1 MKRNLRLGTV
11 IILCVLT
18 ISVCALSTVS
28 FSQGNDPLVTLSYL
42 TDIIMPQ
49 IKKDIMAE
57 IEINNKNLEEVI
69 NNNSSDNKQPVTE
82 VPPIETEKTDE
93 NELQNLPT
101 GTYTLLELEN
111 GKTVFADSVLEF
123 IVRPGS
129 EVKTISPFDNQGIA
143 DITNGKEY
151 LNEDIIE
158 YNKRA
163 VAIVKEYGFIVN
175 DLFSTSLTLD
185 ESAHNDPVHYNTP
198 AATKAFT
205 EQVVSCI
212 APALGITENITYQEA
227 LYNDKPIGI

>member
-1 MKRNLRLGTV
+1 MNNVLLLGDSIRQGYQKAVKKTLEGKANVYYPEENCRFASFLLRNLHVYKELAPNGKVDVLHWNAGLWDCIRIFEEEPHTPIDVYAYYIDRVCIRIKKLFPETTV
-11 IILCVLT
+11 IFAT
-18 ISVCALSTVS
+18 STSVVS
-28 FSQGNDPLVTLSYL
+28 EKMN
-42 TDIIMPQ
+42 
-49 IKKDIMAE
+49 KDFMR
-57 IEINNKNLEEVI
+57 
-69 NNNSSDNKQPVTE
+69 
-82 VPPIETEKTDE
+82 
-93 NELQNLPT
+93 
-101 GTYTLLELEN
+101 Y
-111 GKTVFADSVLEF
+111 
-123 IVRPGS
+123 
-129 EVKTISPFDNQGIA
+129 
-143 DITNGKEY
+143 
-151 LNEDIIE
+151 NEDIIE